1 MPTINYV
8 DIRDDLDPG
17 NVEMSLNVTNNNDGS
32 IYNSADLNTTTLL
45 AYNPDA
51 PVNSLWELSVN
62 SNPLDPNWN
71 GYTSIAEMV
80 ADWPGVSISGEV
92 VNGWNFTTNPD
103 GSFGLTNQSITG
115 GEINIDY
122 DGWYATQQYPSQDM
136 QFYTINIPK
145 SQLEL
150 DGIAGYDPLTDAS
163 IVLSGAGNTIA
174 DAFVAYEGAGGYQA
188 SGQYFTVAVPEP
200 SAAAVILGLAA
211 VAVVGFLRKPS
222 RLVVHKG

>member
-103 GSFGLTNQSITG
+103 GSFSMTNG
-115 GEINIDY
+115 GGFINFDY

-174 DAFVAYEGAGGYQA
+174 DAFVGTMDTLNSYSAE
-188 SGQYFTVAVPEP
+188 GQYFTVAVPEP

-211 VAVVGFLRKPS
+211 VAVVGLLRKPS
-222 RLVVHKG
+222 RLVVYKG